1 MFQMYGVV
9 PPMVTPFRENGEV
22 DYEGLAA
29 LVQFLSGQVDGLFIN
44 GSYGGGVLMTEAER
58 KGVAEATLKA
68 AQGKIPVIVHTWA
81 QPTVSAP
88 HA

>member
-44 GSYGGGVLMTEAER
+44 GSYGGGVLMTEEER

-68 AQGKIPVIVHTWA
+68 AQGKIPVIVHVGTA
-81 QPTVSAP
+81 DSLSA
-88 HA
+88 

>member
-44 GSYGGGVLMTEAER
+44 GSYGGGVLMTEDER

-68 AQGKIPVIVHTWA
+68 AQGKIDRYKWWCKGFHRP
-81 QPTVSAP
+81 
-88 HA
+88 

>member
-44 GSYGGGVLMTEAER
+44 GS
-58 KGVAEATLKA
+58 
-68 AQGKIPVIVHTWA
+68 
-81 QPTVSAP
+81 
-88 HA
+88 

>member
-44 GSYGGGVLMTEAER
+44 GSYGGGVLMTSA
-58 KGVAEATLKA
+58 KGWQKPRSKPSRAR
-68 AQGKIPVIVHTWA
+68 
-81 QPTVSAP
+81 SR
-88 HA
+88 